1 MRKKEGFEGQ
11 RSYIL
16 PAPLLEEVEKL
27 PLCQG
32 LLITDIGYYPKAR
45 FHTRERRKG
54 SGQHVLI
61 YCVQGEGWYQVQDQ
75 KYTVKPNQLFILPAH
90 LSHKYGTNN
99 QNPWTIYWLHF
110 TGSQASSFLQYLYR
124 NDNYAPLT
132 VVPDEERFRLFEDIY
147 AHLNM
152 SFNLDNVIYA
162 NNCLYHFLVSFRDSV
177 YKHAITEEQGD
188 VVQQSIEFMKGHL
201 DQKFTLQQ
209 LAEQVGLSASHYS
222 AIFRQKTQNSPVN
235 FFMFLKIQWS
245 CQLLE
250 NTNLRVKEIAHQIG
264 FDDPYHF
271 SRVFSQFIGLSPQQ
285 FRTIEKA

>member
-90 LSHKYGTNN
+90 LSHKYGTKN

-124 NDNYAPLT
+124 NDKYAPLT
-132 VVPDEERFRLFEDIY
+132 VVPTEERFRMFEDIY

-209 LAEQVGLSASHYS
+209 LAEQAGLSASHYS

-235 FFMFLKIQWS
+235 FFMFLKVQRS

>member
-16 PAPLLEEVEKL
+16 PEPLLQEVEKH

-45 FHTRERRKG
+45 FHNRERRKG
-54 SGQHVLI
+54 SRQHVLI
-61 YCVQGEGWYQVQDQ
+61 YCIQGEGWYQVQDQ
-75 KYTVKPNQLFILPAH
+75 KYSVKPNQLFILPAH
-90 LSHKYGTNN
+90 LSHKYGSFN

-110 TGSQASSFLQYLYR
+110 TGWHASSFLEYLYN
-124 NDNYAPLT
+124 NDNYSPLT
-132 VVPDEERFRLFEDIY
+132 VVPNEERFRLFEDIY
-147 AHLNM
+147 SHLIM
-152 SFNLDNVIYA
+152 SFNLDNIIYA
-162 NNCLYHFLVSFRDSV
+162 NNCLYPFLVSFRESV
-177 YKHAITEEQGD
+177 YKHAIREEQGD

-285 FRTIEKA
+285 FRTTEKA

>member
-16 PAPLLEEVEKL
+16 PEPLLREVEKH

-54 SGQHVLI
+54 SRQNVLI
-61 YCVQGEGWYQVQDQ
+61 YCIQGEGWYQVQDQ
-75 KYTVKPNQLFILPAH
+75 KYSVKPNQLFILPAH
-90 LSHKYGTNN
+90 LSHKYGTSN

-110 TGSQASSFLQYLYR
+110 TGGQAGCFLEFLYK
-124 NDNYAPLT
+124 NDNYSPLT
-132 VVPDEERFRLFEDIY
+132 VVPNEERFRLFEDIY
-147 AHLNM
+147 SHLIM
-152 SFNLDNVIYA
+152 SFNLDNIIYA
-162 NNCLYHFLVSFRDSV
+162 NNCLYHFLVSFRESV

-264 FDDPYHF
+264 FDDQYHF

-285 FRTIEKA
+285 FRTTEKA